1 MEKEGK
7 RLNKYISDAGA
18 ASRREAD
25 RLIEQGKVQ
34 IRRRSRKDEP
44 EHPAETASVGDRV
57 YRGDTV
63 YVEGRELPK
72 KDRVYFLYH
81 KPCGVVCT
89 MNRSVEGN
97 LADEIDVPQRVVY
110 AGRLDKDSSG
120 LMILTNDGG
129 LSDQIMRASH
139 FHEKEYVV
147 TVSTP
152 VTPEFLERMSRGVK
166 IRLDDEATLRKHPDG
181 LWVTTR
187 PCRVKRLGERKFSI
201 TLTQGYNRQIRRMCR
216 ALGYGVSGIER
227 IRIMNLR
234 IGNLPC
240 GALREMTE
248 EEKGQLLV
256 LAGQAEPD
264 KSGSA
269 RPKRKAGWAVAKPDR
284 SDRKPRNGWK
294 ERKSGTQSAGHGK
307 AAARRGDSAYPG
319 SSRGAGGRRNPE
331 RGRTGKRG

>member
-72 KDRVYFLYH
+72 KEADRVYFLYH

-147 TVSTP
+147 RVDH
-152 VTPEFLERMSRGVK
+152 K
-166 IRLDDEATLRKHPDG
+166 IAHPDG